1 MTNNKKKKSVK
12 STTGDSGP
20 VLDNLLSELNIDT
33 PTPELSQFLSKTV
46 PSTNDIKAE
55 PLAEL
60 EFDTL
65 PQVDEPVLDT
75 QLTDLVPE
83 TEEPNNDEEID
94 QKPDPIVFEPVQL
107 SHTIEEIAC
116 NADEPVQEEASIPA
130 ATVLICIPKLVFI
143 VPYRNREH
151 QMIFFKRHMKYVLED
166 MNKEDY
172 KIYFVHQCDN
182 REFNRGAL
190 KNIGFLVVRKQYPK
204 HYQNITLVFND
215 VDTMPYIKNFLNY
228 ETVPGIV
235 KHFYGFKF
243 ALGGIVSITAGD
255 FEYIRGFPNFWAWGY
270 EDNMLN
276 NRVLKANMKIDRDQF
291 FTIAN
296 EKILNLNNG
305 MLRTVNRAEFERF
318 AKNTQEGWMSITN
331 LQYMIEEDVEN
342 EGTAMIQVTNFLTGT
357 EIKKS
362 ASVVHDLRQGN
373 KPFHSGRNG
382 RVAAMDMTF
391 VR

>member
-1 MTNNKKKKSVK
+1 
-12 STTGDSGP
+12 
-20 VLDNLLSELNIDT
+20 
-33 PTPELSQFLSKTV
+33 
-46 PSTNDIKAE
+46 
-55 PLAEL
+55 
-60 EFDTL
+60 L

-75 QLTDLVPE
+75 QSTDVVPE
-83 TEEPNNDEEID
+83 TEEPNNDED
-94 QKPDPIVFEPVQL
+94 VVQNPDPIVFEPVQL
-107 SHTIEEIAC
+107 SYTIEEMAC
-116 NADEPVQEEASIPA
+116 NAGEPVQEEVSIPA
-130 ATVLICIPKLVFI
+130 STVPICIPKLVFI

-190 KNIGFLVVRKQYPK
+190 KNIGFLVVREQYPN

-215 VDTMPYIKNFLNY
+215 VDTMPYVKNFLHY

-255 FEYIRGFPNFWAWGY
+255 FEHIRGFPNFWAWGY

-291 FTIAN
+291 FGVAN
-296 EKILNLNNG
+296 EKILNFNNG
-305 MLRTVNRAEFERF
+305 MLRTVNRSEFERF
-318 AKNTQEGWMSITN
+318 ARNTQEGWMSIHK
-331 LQYMIEEDVEN
+331 LQYTIEEDTEYQ
-342 EGTAMIQVTNFLTGT
+342 GIAMIQVTNFSTGI
-357 EIKKS
+357 EIRKN
-362 ASVVHDLRQGN
+362 ATIIHDLRTGN
-373 KPFHSGRNG
+373 KPFHTGRNG
-382 RVAAMDMTF
+382 RVAAMGM
-391 VR
+391 VLGKR